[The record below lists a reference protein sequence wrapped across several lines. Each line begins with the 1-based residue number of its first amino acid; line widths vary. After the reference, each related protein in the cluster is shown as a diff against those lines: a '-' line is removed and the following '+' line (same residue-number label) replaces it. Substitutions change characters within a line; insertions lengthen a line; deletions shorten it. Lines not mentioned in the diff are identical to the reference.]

1 MGTEDLVDIN
11 FNCVHRSADRLTNDA
26 FNIPEHAEGP
36 VLRRASSDDTAAA
49 SAGGESSDDILAKYR
64 KKPLLASGED
74 KVDGMADNME
84 VQEEGRS
91 RREQQEEQ
99 EGPALHEL
107 DRENLE
113 VSFVFQDARR
123 KLRLVL
129 SEVELPVVQGGGEAR
144 EVVGLLE
151 VRG

>member
-1 MGTEDLVDIN
+1 M
-11 FNCVHRSADRLTNDA
+11 FRSADRLTNDA

-49 SAGGESSDDILAKYR
+49 SAVGGESSDDILAKYR

>member
-1 MGTEDLVDIN
+1 M
-11 FNCVHRSADRLTNDA
+11 TNDA

-49 SAGGESSDDILAKYR
+49 SAVGGESSDDILAKYR

-84 VQEEGRS
+84 VQEEGR
-91 RREQQEEQ
+91 RNREQEEQ
-99 EGPALHEL
+99 EVPALHEL

-129 SEVELPVVQGGGEAR
+129 SEVELPVVQGGGEDR